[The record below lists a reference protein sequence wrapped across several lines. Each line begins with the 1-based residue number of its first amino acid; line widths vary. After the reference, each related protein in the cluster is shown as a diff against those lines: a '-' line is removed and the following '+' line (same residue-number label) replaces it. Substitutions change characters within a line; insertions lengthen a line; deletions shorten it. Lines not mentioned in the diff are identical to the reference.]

1 MFLKVFHFFFSFCS
15 VCFLL
20 LFFFVCLKNSRKRLA
35 DSRWQCFVLRK
46 WKKENREV
54 HTSED
59 SRQEK
64 SERASVR
71 HLTLSITQVTG

>member
-1 MFLKVFHFFFSFCS
+1 MFLKVFSFFFLVLLRLLPSF
-15 VCFLL
+15 
-20 LFFFVCLKNSRKRLA
+20 FFFVCLKNSRKRLA

>member
-1 MFLKVFHFFFSFCS
+1 MFLKVFFSFCS
-15 VCFLL
+15 V